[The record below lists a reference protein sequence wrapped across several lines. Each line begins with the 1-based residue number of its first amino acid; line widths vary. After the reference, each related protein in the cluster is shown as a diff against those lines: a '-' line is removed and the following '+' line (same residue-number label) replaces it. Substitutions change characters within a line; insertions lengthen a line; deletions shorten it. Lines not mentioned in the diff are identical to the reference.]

1 MVDPAVE
8 YYLLL
13 FSTGSEL
20 DRQQPTPRLSP
31 PAASTP
37 IFIFLPEFR
46 QRWHIPNSY
55 FWLRPQKSESFC
67 LEGAPA
73 AGSSGQHLGRD

>member
-13 FSTGSEL
+13 STGSEL

-31 PAASTP
+31 PAAWTQ

-55 FWLRPQKSESFC
+55 FWIRPQKSESFC